1 MIEFVTGNLLNA
13 DVDALVN
20 TVNCVGVMG
29 RGVALQ
35 FKKSYPE
42 NFARYE
48 AACERGEIRPGA
60 MFVTS
65 VGIFPPRLII
75 NFPTKRHW
83 KGKSRL
89 ADIQSGLIALVAE
102 IQSREITSIALP
114 PLGCGLGGLEWDV
127 VRPLIVKA
135 FEALPGVRVVVY
147 EPAGAPASVEMAR
160 TAVTPKMT
168 VGRAALVGLM
178 SRYLGAVMDPF
189 VTLLE
194 IHKLMYF
201 MQEAGE
207 SLQLKFVKALYG
219 PYSENLRHVLNH
231 IEGHFIT
238 GYGDAGDDPEKPLDV
253 TRDASSQA
261 GAFLEAHPDTRTRFE
276 RVVRL
281 IEGFATP
288 YGMELLATVHWVA
301 RGESVRTAD
310 AAVIAVHSWNKRK
323 SEMFS
328 EKHIRLAWKE
338 LEERGWLPATTGP
351 TAAT

>member
-1 MIEFVTGNLLNA
+1 MIEFVTGIILKA

-35 FKKSYPE
+35 FKKSYPQ
-42 NFARYE
+42 NFAQYE
-48 AACERGEIRPGA
+48 AACEKGEVKPGM
-60 MFVTS
+60 MFVTAVS
-65 VGIFPPRLII
+65 IFPPRFII

-89 ADIQSGLIALVAE
+89 ADIQSGLVALVAE
-102 IQSREITSIALP
+102 VRARGIQSIALP
-114 PLGCGLGGLEWDV
+114 PLGCGLGGLEWDT
-127 VRPLIVKA
+127 VRPLIERA
-135 FEALPGVRVVVY
+135 FEALPDVRVVVY
-147 EPAGAPASVEMAR
+147 EPAGPPAAVEMAR
-160 TAVTPKMT
+160 QATTPKMT
-168 VGRAALVGLM
+168 VGRAALIGLM
-178 SRYLGAVMDPF
+178 SRYLGAVLDPF

-194 IHKLMYF
+194 VHKLMYF

-207 SLQLKFVKALYG
+207 ALKLKFVKGPYG
-219 PYSENLRHVLNH
+219 PYSENLRHVLNL
-231 IEGHFIT
+231 IEGHSIT
-238 GYGDAGDDPEKPLDV
+238 GYGDAGDGPEKPLDV